1 MSLLSPR
8 QREVVHLK
16 SCGLSRK
23 EIAKRME
30 ISMNTVKALLHES
43 RLKIGENAF
52 RIAVYRNGEQA
63 HPINERTYD

>member
-8 QREVVHLK
+8 QREVLHLK

-23 EIAKRME
+23 EIASRMG

-43 RLKIGENAF
+43 RLKIGDDAF

-63 HPINERTYD
+63 HPMERTT

>member
-23 EIAKRME
+23 EIGNRLG
-30 ISMNTVKALLHES
+30 ISEGAVKAHLRES
-43 RLKIGENAF
+43 RLKIGNDAF

-63 HPINERTYD
+63 HPMERTYD